1 MIEVKN
7 ISKIYK
13 EKKGKETVALRD
25 VSLKLPN
32 VGLIFINGKSGSGK
46 STLLNILGL
55 LEDAT
60 NGEVIINGKNINK
73 FREIDKT
80 TYRSKEIGFV
90 FQEFDLIDEL
100 NVYENVELAL
110 DLIRDK
116 TANIDELL
124 TSLGINDLKARK
136 ISELSGGEK
145 QRVAIARAIV
155 KKPSIILADEPTG
168 NLDSENSEA
177 IFKILK
183 NLSYNHL
190 VIVVSHDTEASV
202 KYGDG
207 IIKLVDGSI
216 TENTVKTSIFDDNKS
231 VSINPRHISI
241 AKSLKLAF
249 GFIKRKKFR
258 LVLTSLITSVAFA
271 LLAFSFNLVD
281 IDMNRVHVE
290 AMEHDNNYNMEIN
303 KYSYPTSN
311 MFHSIYPS
319 EVLEITNKY
328 PNSEAIGNIY
338 LANMPLNLYSSFDIL
353 LPDEDNAYYFTIVRA
368 MGNDINVTTMDEE
381 ELSELDLIGNIPT
394 EANEIIISELL
405 AKYYLE
411 YGYVTPEYNEE
422 YKIYEGKTVEINS
435 IDELIDK
442 TIYINFYTHFKIKGI
457 LKDDNITK
465 YDSLKTEDYNK
476 MQKESSELYKEY
488 SNYVNDNLSKMI
500 VNDNFFEVTTFI
512 DNNRLDYDFFDF
524 KVNYNGKDYYN
535 IYNIE
540 IVDEVN
546 SVNVYENDS
555 FAKNGIYD
563 GNSFVENMTLNS
575 GEVIIEK
582 EVIDRIYPEINDELM
597 RLYAE
602 SDNPEMLTQ
611 EYIDNYYLDFIN
623 KNNIIGSTIEVSL
636 TNPYK
641 DNETKTYNLTIKGI
655 RLFNPALYLNSVDFA
670 EYMIDHYVVWRVLL
684 NEDNPDKV
692 KEILDDFSNNDYSYR
707 LITDYTDK
715 INDITGVLNSINKII
730 WYIVA
735 FFLAFAVILLLLFIS
750 SSTKQNKKKI
760 GILRAIGAKTSD
772 VVRVFFLESLLI
784 GIITLVLATILSIAG
799 IIFMNAF
806 LSNEMGIFV
815 HLMLFNS
822 STVIYLIGI
831 IIIVIF
837 VSLIVPTISLSRKKP
852 IVLIK

>member
-7 ISKIYK
+7 VNKIYK
-13 EKKGKETVALRD
+13 EKKGKETIALRN
-25 VSLKLPN
+25 VSLKFPD
-32 VGLIFINGKSGSGK
+32 VGLFFINGKSGSGK

-60 NGEVIINGKNINK
+60 NGEVIINGKNTNK

-100 NVYENVELAL
+100 NVYENIELAL

-124 TSLGINDLKARK
+124 TSLGINELKSRK

-207 IIKLVDGSI
+207 IIKLVDGSV
-216 TENTVKTSIFDDNKS
+216 TENTVKTSIFDDIRT

-303 KYSYPTSN
+303 KYSYITSN
-311 MFHSIYPS
+311 MFHTIYPS

-328 PNSEAIGNIY
+328 PTSEAVGHIDSANYPLGIY
-338 LANMPLNLYSSFDIL
+338 NTFDPFSI
-353 LPDEDNAYYFTIVRA
+353 DEDNAYYYTIVRA
-368 MGNDINVTTMDEE
+368 MSNNINVTTMDEE
-381 ELSELDLIGNIPT
+381 ELNELDLIGSIPM

-411 YGYVTPEYNEE
+411 YGYTTPEYNEE
-422 YKIYEGKTVEINS
+422 YKFYEGKTVEINS

-476 MQKESSELYKEY
+476 MQREPSDLYKEY

-512 DNNRLDYDFFDF
+512 DNNRLDYDFFNF
-524 KVNYNGKDYYN
+524 KVNYNGKEYYN
-535 IYNIE
+535 IYNIDL
-540 IVDEVN
+540 VDEVN
-546 SVNVYENDS
+546 SGNTN
-555 FAKNGIYD
+555 NNIYD
-563 GNSFVENMTLNS
+563 GNSFVENMVLNT

-582 EVIDRIYPEINDELM
+582 DVLDKLYPEINEELM

-602 SDNPEMLTQ
+602 SDIPEMFTQ

-623 KNNIIGSTIEVSL
+623 ENNIIGSTMEVSL

-655 RLFNPALYLNSVDFA
+655 RLYYSGLSLNKVEFA

-684 NEDNPDKV
+684 NENNPDKV
-692 KEILDDFSNNDYSYR
+692 KEILDDFSSNDYSYR
-707 LITDYTDK
+707 IITDYTDK
-715 INDITGVLNSINKII
+715 INDITGVVNSINKII

-735 FFLAFAVILLLLFIS
+735 FFLAFAAILLSLFIS
-750 SSTKQNKKKI
+750 SSTKQNRKKI

-815 HLMLFNS
+815 HLMLFNG
-822 STVIYLIGI
+822 STVIYIIGI

-837 VSLIVPTISLSRKKP
+837 VSLIVPTISLSRKRP

>member
-7 ISKIYK
+7 ISKVYK
-13 EKKGKETVALRD
+13 EKKGKETIALRD
-25 VSLKLPN
+25 VSIKFPD
-32 VGLIFINGKSGSGK
+32 VGLFFINGKSGSGK

-55 LEDAT
+55 LEDST
-60 NGEVIINGKNINK
+60 SGEVVINGKNINK

-290 AMEHDNNYNMEIN
+290 AMEHDNNYNMDILSNNRNLAILSSGEID
-303 KYSYPTSN
+303 
-311 MFHSIYPS
+311 
-319 EVLEITNKY
+319 EITSKY
-328 PNSEAIGNIY
+328 DNTQAIGRISAGDFVASLG
-338 LANMPLNLYSSFDIL
+338 LAALDI
-353 LPDEDNAYYFTIVRA
+353 ESENRDNAYYYTLFNESSSTNVLTKNIDEL
-368 MGNDINVTTMDEE
+368 NDLNI
-381 ELSELDLIGNIPT
+381 IGSIPT
-394 EANEIIISELL
+394 GPNEIIISEIL
-405 AKYYLE
+405 ADFILNNSYYAPVYSE
-411 YGYVTPEYNEE
+411 VYGYVMADKKNIE
-422 YKIYEGKTVEINS
+422 S
-435 IDELIDK
+435 IDDLIGQD
-442 TIYINFYTHFKIKGI
+442 IYINYCTQFKISGI
-457 LKDDNITK
+457 LLDDSIDKFT
-465 YDSLKTEDYNK
+465 SLKTEDYNK
-476 MQKESSELYKEY
+476 MRREPTPLYNEFKAYAE
-488 SNYVNDNLSKMI
+488 DNFSTII
-500 VNDNFFEVTTFI
+500 VNENFFDVTELRENRNLEI
-512 DNNRLDYDFFDF
+512 DYYSFVVKFQDKEF
-524 KVNYNGKDYYN
+524 YN
-535 IYNIE
+535 IYNISIIDE
-540 IVDEVN
+540 II
-546 SVNVYENDS
+546 
-555 FAKNGIYD
+555 NGNIYD

-575 GEVIIEK
+575 GEIVIGMNTLEK
-582 EVIDRIYPEINDELM
+582 FYPDMDQGLYDLVDSYPVDFIVTDEFIY
-597 RLYAE
+597 
-602 SDNPEMLTQ
+602 
-611 EYIDNYYLDFIN
+611 NYYKDFIN
-623 KNNIIGSTIEVSL
+623 ENNVIGSNIEVSL
-636 TNPYK
+636 TNPSN
-641 DNETKTYNLTIKGI
+641 NETKTYPLTIKGI
-655 RLFNPALYLNSVDFA
+655 HWEYDNGYINKVDFA
-670 EYMIDHYVVWRVLL
+670 EYMIDNYVVWKVEI

-692 KEILDDFSNNDYSYR
+692 KEILDDFSNNEYSYS
-707 LITDYTDK
+707 LYTDYDDK
-715 INDITGVLNSINKII
+715 INDITGVVNSINKII

-735 FFLAFAVILLLLFIS
+735 FFLVFAVILLSLFIS

-799 IIFMNAF
+799 IILMNTF
-806 LSNEMGIFV
+806 LSSEMGIFV
-815 HLMLFNS
+815 RLMLFNGN
-822 STVIYLIGI
+822 TVIYLIGI
-831 IIIVIF
+831 IIVVIF
-837 VSLIVPTISLSRKKP
+837 ISLIVPTISLSRKRP

>member
-319 EVLEITNKY
+319 EILEITNKY
-328 PNSEAIGNIY
+328 PNSKAIGNIY

-411 YGYVTPEYNEE
+411 YGYTTPEYNE
-422 YKIYEGKTVEINS
+422 
-435 IDELIDK
+435 
-442 TIYINFYTHFKIKGI
+442 
-457 LKDDNITK
+457 
-465 YDSLKTEDYNK
+465 
-476 MQKESSELYKEY
+476 
-488 SNYVNDNLSKMI
+488 
-500 VNDNFFEVTTFI
+500 
-512 DNNRLDYDFFDF
+512 
-524 KVNYNGKDYYN
+524 
-535 IYNIE
+535 
-540 IVDEVN
+540 
-546 SVNVYENDS
+546 
-555 FAKNGIYD
+555 
-563 GNSFVENMTLNS
+563 
-575 GEVIIEK
+575 
-582 EVIDRIYPEINDELM
+582 
-597 RLYAE
+597 
-602 SDNPEMLTQ
+602 
-611 EYIDNYYLDFIN
+611 
-623 KNNIIGSTIEVSL
+623 
-636 TNPYK
+636 
-641 DNETKTYNLTIKGI
+641 
-655 RLFNPALYLNSVDFA
+655 
-670 EYMIDHYVVWRVLL
+670 
-684 NEDNPDKV
+684 
-692 KEILDDFSNNDYSYR
+692 
-707 LITDYTDK
+707 
-715 INDITGVLNSINKII
+715 
-730 WYIVA
+730 
-735 FFLAFAVILLLLFIS
+735 
-750 SSTKQNKKKI
+750 
-760 GILRAIGAKTSD
+760 
-772 VVRVFFLESLLI
+772 
-784 GIITLVLATILSIAG
+784 
-799 IIFMNAF
+799 
-806 LSNEMGIFV
+806 
-815 HLMLFNS
+815 
-822 STVIYLIGI
+822 
-831 IIIVIF
+831 
-837 VSLIVPTISLSRKKP
+837 
-852 IVLIK
+852 

>member
-13 EKKGKETVALRD
+13 EKKGKETVALRE
-25 VSLKLPN
+25 VSLKFPD
-32 VGLIFINGKSGSGK
+32 VGLFFINGKSGSGK

-60 NGEVIINGKNINK
+60 NGEVIINGKSTNK

-124 TSLGINDLKARK
+124 ASLGINDLKLRK

-183 NLSYNHL
+183 SLSYNHL

-207 IIKLVDGSI
+207 IIKLVDGSV

-231 VSINPRHISI
+231 VNINPRHISI

-328 PNSEAIGNIY
+328 PNSKAIGNIY

-465 YDSLKTEDYNK
+465 YDSLKTEDFNK
-476 MQKESSELYKEY
+476 MQREPSDLYKEY

-500 VNDNFFEVTTFI
+500 VNDNFFEVTTFV
-512 DNNRLDYDFFDF
+512 DNNRLDYDFFNF
-524 KVNYNGKDYYN
+524 KVNYNGKEYYS
-535 IYNIE
+535 IYNIDL
-540 IVDEVN
+540 VDEVN
-546 SVNVYENDS
+546 SDNTND
-555 FAKNGIYD
+555 FYD
-563 GNSFVENMTLNS
+563 GNTYVESMTLKT

-582 EVIDRIYPEINDELM
+582 DVLDKLYPEINDELM

-602 SDNPEMLTQ
+602 SDNPEMFTQ

-623 KNNIIGSTIEVSL
+623 KNNIIGNTMEVSL

-655 RLFNPALYLNSVDFA
+655 RLYYSGLSLSKAEFA

-684 NEDNPDKV
+684 NENNPNKV

-735 FFLAFAVILLLLFIS
+735 FFLAFAVILLSLFIS

-837 VSLIVPTISLSRKKP
+837 ISLIVPTISLSRKRP

>member
-411 YGYVTPEYNEE
+411 YGYTTPEYNEK

-465 YDSLKTEDYNK
+465 YDSLKTEDFNK
-476 MQKESSELYKEY
+476 MQREPSDLYKEY

-500 VNDNFFEVTTFI
+500 VNDNFFEVTTFV
-512 DNNRLDYDFFDF
+512 DNNRLDYDFFNF
-524 KVNYNGKDYYN
+524 KVNYNGKEYYS
-535 IYNIE
+535 IYNIDL
-540 IVDEVN
+540 VDEVN
-546 SVNVYENDS
+546 SDNTND
-555 FAKNGIYD
+555 FYD
-563 GNSFVENMTLNS
+563 GNTYVESMTLKT

-582 EVIDRIYPEINDELM
+582 DVLDKLYPEINDELM

-602 SDNPEMLTQ
+602 SDNPEMFTQ

-623 KNNIIGSTIEVSL
+623 KNNIIGNTMEVSL

-655 RLFNPALYLNSVDFA
+655 RLYYSGLSLSKAEFA

-684 NEDNPDKV
+684 NENNPDKV

-707 LITDYTDK
+707 IITDYTDK
-715 INDITGVLNSINKII
+715 VNDITGVVSSINKII

-735 FFLAFAVILLLLFIS
+735 FFLIFAVILLSLFIS
-750 SSTKQNKKKI
+750 SSTKQNRKKI

-799 IIFMNAF
+799 IILMNTF

-815 HLMLFNS
+815 RLMLFNGN
-822 STVIYLIGI
+822 TVIYLIGI

-837 VSLIVPTISLSRKKP
+837 ISLIVPTISLSRKKP

>member
-13 EKKGKETVALRD
+13 EKKGKETVALRE
-25 VSLKLPN
+25 VSLKFPD
-32 VGLIFINGKSGSGK
+32 VGLFFINGKSGSGK

-60 NGEVIINGKNINK
+60 NGEVIINGKSTNK

-124 TSLGINDLKARK
+124 ASLGINDLKLRK

-183 NLSYNHL
+183 SLSYNHL

-207 IIKLVDGSI
+207 IIKLVDGSV

-231 VSINPRHISI
+231 VNINPRHISI

-328 PNSEAIGNIY
+328 PNSKAIGNIY

-411 YGYVTPEYNEE
+411 YGYTTPEYNEE

-465 YDSLKTEDYNK
+465 YDSLKTEDFNK
-476 MQKESSELYKEY
+476 MQREPSDLYKEY

-500 VNDNFFEVTTFI
+500 VNDNFFEVTTFV
-512 DNNRLDYDFFDF
+512 DNNRLDYDFFNF
-524 KVNYNGKDYYN
+524 KVNYNGKEYYS
-535 IYNIE
+535 IYNIDL
-540 IVDEVN
+540 VDEVN
-546 SVNVYENDS
+546 SDNTND
-555 FAKNGIYD
+555 FYD
-563 GNSFVENMTLNS
+563 GNTYVESMTLKT

-582 EVIDRIYPEINDELM
+582 DVLDKLYPEINDELM

-602 SDNPEMLTQ
+602 SDNPEMFTQ

-623 KNNIIGSTIEVSL
+623 KNNIIGNTMEVSL

-655 RLFNPALYLNSVDFA
+655 RLYYSGLSLSKAEFA

-684 NEDNPDKV
+684 NENNPNKV

-735 FFLAFAVILLLLFIS
+735 FFLAFAVILLSLFIS

>member
-411 YGYVTPEYNEE
+411 YGYTTPEYNEK

-465 YDSLKTEDYNK
+465 YDSLKTEDFNK
-476 MQKESSELYKEY
+476 MQREPSDLYKEY

-500 VNDNFFEVTTFI
+500 VNDNFFEVTTFV
-512 DNNRLDYDFFDF
+512 DNNRLDYDFFNF
-524 KVNYNGKDYYN
+524 KVNYNGKEYYS
-535 IYNIE
+535 IYNIDL
-540 IVDEVN
+540 VDEVN
-546 SVNVYENDS
+546 SDNTND
-555 FAKNGIYD
+555 FYD
-563 GNSFVENMTLNS
+563 GNTYVESMTLKT

-582 EVIDRIYPEINDELM
+582 DVLDKLYPEINDELM

-602 SDNPEMLTQ
+602 SDNPEMFTQ

-623 KNNIIGSTIEVSL
+623 KNNIIGNTMEVSL

-655 RLFNPALYLNSVDFA
+655 RLYYSGLSLSKAEFA

-684 NEDNPDKV
+684 NENNPDKV

-707 LITDYTDK
+707 IITDYTDK
-715 INDITGVLNSINKII
+715 VNDITGVVSSINKII

-735 FFLAFAVILLLLFIS
+735 FFLVFAVILLSLFIS
-750 SSTKQNKKKI
+750 SSTKQNRKKI

-799 IIFMNAF
+799 IILMNTF

-815 HLMLFNS
+815 RLMLFNGN
-822 STVIYLIGI
+822 TVIYLIGI

-837 VSLIVPTISLSRKKP
+837 ISLIVPTISLSRKKP

>member
-136 ISELSGGEK
+136 INELSGGEK

-411 YGYVTPEYNEE
+411 YGYTTPEYNEK

-465 YDSLKTEDYNK
+465 YDSLKTEDFNK
-476 MQKESSELYKEY
+476 MQREPSDLYKEY

-500 VNDNFFEVTTFI
+500 VNDNFFEVTTFV
-512 DNNRLDYDFFDF
+512 DNNRLDYDFFNF
-524 KVNYNGKDYYN
+524 KVNYNGKEYYS
-535 IYNIE
+535 IYNIDL
-540 IVDEVN
+540 VDEVN
-546 SVNVYENDS
+546 SDNTND
-555 FAKNGIYD
+555 FYD
-563 GNSFVENMTLNS
+563 GNTYVESMTLKT

-582 EVIDRIYPEINDELM
+582 DVLDKLYPEINDELM

-602 SDNPEMLTQ
+602 SDNPEMFTQ

-623 KNNIIGSTIEVSL
+623 KNNIIGNTMEVSL

-655 RLFNPALYLNSVDFA
+655 RLYYSGLSLSKAEFA

-684 NEDNPDKV
+684 NENNPDKV

-707 LITDYTDK
+707 IITDYTDK
-715 INDITGVLNSINKII
+715 INDITGVVNSINKII

-735 FFLAFAVILLLLFIS
+735 FFLVFAVILLSLFIS
-750 SSTKQNKKKI
+750 SSTKQNRKKI

-799 IIFMNAF
+799 IILMNTF

-815 HLMLFNS
+815 RLMLFNGN
-822 STVIYLIGI
+822 TVIYLIGI

-837 VSLIVPTISLSRKKP
+837 ISLIVPTISLSRKKP

>member
-136 ISELSGGEK
+136 INELSGGEK

-411 YGYVTPEYNEE
+411 YGYTTPEYNEK

-465 YDSLKTEDYNK
+465 YDSLKTEDFNK
-476 MQKESSELYKEY
+476 MQREPSDLYKEY

-500 VNDNFFEVTTFI
+500 VNDNFFEVTTFV
-512 DNNRLDYDFFDF
+512 DNNRLDYDFFNF
-524 KVNYNGKDYYN
+524 KVNYNGKEYYS
-535 IYNIE
+535 IYNIDL
-540 IVDEVN
+540 VDEVN
-546 SVNVYENDS
+546 SDNTND
-555 FAKNGIYD
+555 FYD
-563 GNSFVENMTLNS
+563 GNTYVESMTLKT

-582 EVIDRIYPEINDELM
+582 DVLDKLYPEINDELM

-602 SDNPEMLTQ
+602 SDNPEMFTQ

-623 KNNIIGSTIEVSL
+623 KNNIIGNTMEVSL

-655 RLFNPALYLNSVDFA
+655 RLYYSGLSLSKAEFA

-684 NEDNPDKV
+684 NENNPDKV
-692 KEILDDFSNNDYSYR
+692 KEILDDFSNNGYSYR
-707 LITDYTDK
+707 IITDYTDK
-715 INDITGVLNSINKII
+715 VNDITGVVSSINKII

-735 FFLAFAVILLLLFIS
+735 FFLVFAVILLSLFIS
-750 SSTKQNKKKI
+750 SSTKQNRKKI

-799 IIFMNAF
+799 IILMNTF

-815 HLMLFNS
+815 RLMLFNGN
-822 STVIYLIGI
+822 TVIYLIGI

-837 VSLIVPTISLSRKKP
+837 ISLIVPTISLSRKKP